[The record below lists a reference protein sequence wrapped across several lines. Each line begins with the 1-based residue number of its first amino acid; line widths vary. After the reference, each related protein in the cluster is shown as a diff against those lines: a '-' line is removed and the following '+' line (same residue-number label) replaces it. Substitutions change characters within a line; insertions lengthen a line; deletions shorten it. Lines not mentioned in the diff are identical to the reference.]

1 MSANGFKYNSHYA
14 FGTLMVLFFLLPL
27 WMSIYWYLSPNR
39 KLVVAIVD
47 KSLFSEQGQQHVSL
61 NWVLGQEKF
70 SKTNQQQYQQTKDYF
85 GFFAS
90 DKEKFVL
97 KGLERFSP
105 NQLEQLSKDA
115 DLGYFTNSY
124 GVFKNDGHGNADQG
138 NGAFL
143 QQTGMSAQDF
153 QFLSAMKA
161 KGKLVIVEFNALA
174 PPTSAQIRSSFE
186 SLYGIKWTGW
196 IGRYFDSFDSS
207 KNKELP
213 AWLIKDYRAQH
224 KGVWPFKKG
233 GIAFVHADK
242 SVVIL
247 EEENDLTSP
256 YPEIVANKEGVSKFH
271 LKETTTY
278 TYWFEIIDFDQNTNH
293 AAASFKI
300 NTNNKGAAILAKAN
314 IPNSFPA
321 ITLHQKDDYQF
332 FYLSTDFSENPIGI
346 KSAYFKGMTLF
357 KPFLY
362 NARDRMDRRVFFW
375 EIYQPLL
382 TNILNDYYALKYQT
396 QLAE

>member
-1 MSANGFKYNSHYA
+1 MSTNGFKYNSHYA

-70 SKTNQQQYQQTKDYF
+70 SKTDKQQYQQTKDYY

-90 DKEKFVL
+90 DKKKFVL

-153 QFLSAMKA
+153 QFLSGMKA

-174 PPTSAQIRSSFE
+174 PPTSPQIRSSFE

-242 SVVIL
+242 TIVIL
-247 EEENDLTSP
+247 EEDNDLTSP
-256 YPEIVANKEGVSKFH
+256 YPEIMANKEGVSKFH
-271 LKETTTY
+271 LKESIPPTPIGLISLTLIKTPIMLLQVLKLTPTTKGQLFWPKQIFPIVSRLSLCTKKTTT
-278 TYWFEIIDFDQNTNH
+278 
-293 AAASFKI
+293 
-300 NTNNKGAAILAKAN
+300 
-314 IPNSFPA
+314 NSF
-321 ITLHQKDDYQF
+321 ICQLIFLKILLE
-332 FYLSTDFSENPIGI
+332 LSLPI
-346 KSAYFKGMTLF
+346 
-357 KPFLY
+357 
-362 NARDRMDRRVFFW
+362 
-375 EIYQPLL
+375 
-382 TNILNDYYALKYQT
+382 LK
-396 QLAE
+396 E

>member
-1 MSANGFKYNSHYA
+1 MSTNGFKYNSHYA

-70 SKTNQQQYQQTKDYF
+70 SKTDKQQYQQTKDYY

-90 DKEKFVL
+90 DKKKFVL
-97 KGLERFSP
+97 KGLEQFSP

-138 NGAFL
+138 NGVFL

-153 QFLSAMKA
+153 QFLSGMKA
-161 KGKLVIVEFNALA
+161 KGKLVIIEFNALA
-174 PPTSAQIRSSFE
+174 PPTSPQIRSSFE
-186 SLYGIKWTGW
+186 SLFGIKWTGW

-224 KGVWPFKKG
+224 KGFWPFKKG

-242 SVVIL
+242 TIVIL
-247 EEENDLTSP
+247 EEDNDLTSP
-256 YPEIVANKEGVSKFH
+256 YPEIKANKEGVSKFH
-271 LKETTTY
+271 LKESITY
-278 TYWFEIIDFDQNTNH
+278 TYWFDIIDFDQNTNH
-293 AAASFKI
+293 AAASINI
-300 NTNNKGAAILAKAN
+300 NTNSKGAAKLTKAN
-314 IPNSFPA
+314 IPNNFPA

-346 KSAYFKGMTLF
+346 KSANFKGMTLF

-382 TNILNDYYALKYQT
+382 TNILNDYYHSKFNT
-396 QLAE
+396 HLAE

>member
-39 KLVVAIVD
+39 KLVVAIID
-47 KSLFSEQGQQHVSL
+47 KSLFSEEGKQHVSL

-70 SKTNQQQYQQTKDYF
+70 TKTNKQQYQQTKDYY
-85 GFFAS
+85 GFFTS
-90 DKEKFVL
+90 DKDKYVL
-97 KGLERFSP
+97 KGLERFSA

-115 DLGYFTNSY
+115 DLAYFTNSY
-124 GVFKNDGHGNADQG
+124 GVFKNDVHGKINQG
-138 NGAFL
+138 NGLFL
-143 QQTGMSAQDF
+143 QQTGMSSQDF
-153 QFLSAMKA
+153 QFLSSMKS

-174 PPTSAQIRSSFE
+174 PPTLPQVRTDFE
-186 SLYGIKWTGW
+186 LLFGVKWTGW
-196 IGRYFDSFDSS
+196 IGRYFSSFDSS

-213 AWLIKDYRAQH
+213 DWLIKDYRTQH
-224 KGVWPFKKG
+224 KGLWPFKKG

-247 EEENDLTSP
+247 EEDVDLTSP
-256 YPEIVANKEGVSKFH
+256 YPEIIANSEGVSKFH
-271 LKETTTY
+271 LKESTTY
-278 TYWFEIIDFDQNTNH
+278 TYWFDIVAFDQNTNH
-293 AAASFKI
+293 SAANFNI
-300 NTNNKGAAILAKAN
+300 NCNEKGAAIMANAN
-314 IPNSFPA
+314 IPNNFPA

-346 KSAYFKGMTLF
+346 KSAYFKGMPLF

-362 NARDRMDRRVFFW
+362 NGRDRMDRRVFFW

-382 TNILNDYYALKYQT
+382 TNILNGYYNSKYGT